1 MERKTLFIVQSH
13 LDGSLYVGDFGNY
26 DFPYCGY
33 CGDRDTLL
41 GEFSTPLEVI
51 KEANRLGFYYS
62 YDYVRDLFQEGQK
75 ESMYNEKDIADE
87 VHSVEELF
95 GKIIKKLKDEYNT
108 DVDKSLIY
116 DIEELIYMAREE
128 GASDTIDE
136 YS

>member
-1 MERKTLFIVQSH
+1 MSGESLFIVQSH

-26 DFPYCGY
+26 DFPYCEQ
-33 CGDRDTLL
+33 CGDSDTLL

-51 KEANRLGFYYS
+51 KEANRVGFYYS
-62 YDYVRDLFQEGQK
+62 YDYVRDLFQENQ
-75 ESMYNEKDIADE
+75 EELIYDEKDIVDE
-87 VHSVEELF
+87 VHSVDELF

-108 DVDKSLIY
+108 NVDKSLIY